1 MHTMSSSLVV
11 LISGG
16 GTNLQAII
24 DAIGSGDLKD
34 TKIELVISNRK
45 AAFGLERA
53 RKSGIETFYHNLVPY
68 GKQYPSSN
76 SSVKYSPEAREAYD
90 ADLAKKILSARS
102 PVSGRFLVVCAGWM
116 HILSDTFLRPL
127 DAERV
132 STINL
137 HPA

>member
-1 MHTMSSSLVV
+1 MASLVV

-24 DAIGSGDLKD
+24 DAIASGVLQD
-34 TKIELVISNRK
+34 TRIELVISNRK

-53 RKSGIETFYHNLVPY
+53 QKAGIDTFYHNLVTY
-68 GKQYPSSN
+68 GKQFPSSDP
-76 SSVKYSPEAREAYD
+76 SSRYSTEAREAYD
-90 ADLAKKILSARS
+90 ADLAKKILSVKPSSARK
-102 PVSGRFLVVCAGWM
+102 FLIVCAGWM

-127 DAERV
+127 AERQV
-132 STINL
+132 PTINL